1 MVEFNLQIYS
11 SSDMKA
17 GLDMAMSEAR
27 ASLLTKCVGVDPR
40 GCIFTQTSMEGGLAD
55 ALQATGKVEAF
66 TKASAEGG
74 ALQEFTGPTTF
85 KDSVA
90 LVSYKVRVMLAHV
103 RDQFD
108 RGHAI
113 SDALLEIFAIMTTT
127 QKKAGSIRSIN
138 RSHRLAREN
147 PFKHFRDSPSPS
159 PSPVGDE
166 EEPTV
171 IIKY

>member
-1 MVEFNLQIYS
+1 M
-11 SSDMKA
+11 
-17 GLDMAMSEAR
+17 
-27 ASLLTKCVGVDPR
+27 
-40 GCIFTQTSMEGGLAD
+40 
-55 ALQATGKVEAF
+55 
-66 TKASAEGG
+66 
-74 ALQEFTGPTTF
+74 QEFTGPTTL
-85 KDSVA
+85 KDFVA
-90 LVSYKVRVMLAHV
+90 LATYKVRVMLAHV

-159 PSPVGDE
+159 PSPVGGK

-171 IIKY
+171 IIKYYNPKARQATMILSDGTQQFADECKRGERGFIQAAWFSPKIPWSSLCPTPSWLMVSLLTR